1 MIIDAGMSR
10 SCCGACSYPASSTY
24 PSTGAYPATGTYPT
38 TGTYPSTGT
47 FPTTGTYPVTGS
59 YPGTYPAGYGFGCCS
74 PLIPPCPTTPPAA
87 STISAISNQQN
98 TAVAALAVGDSV
110 PFDSTGRAIGTDIGY
125 NSTNNAFVINTP
137 GTYFF
142 TWDVLAEATGTA
154 GDILLRLQTLDG
166 MTSLAFSGADE
177 AAVDTSSLISGS
189 TIVSLP
195 AGANVV
201 LVNAGTA
208 PIALPE
214 AGTAPQSFV
223 AGMTVVRIA

>member
-10 SCCGACSYPASSTY
+10 SCCGTYSYPASGTY
-24 PSTGAYPATGTYPT
+24 PANSAYPTTGAYPATGTYPT
-38 TGTYPSTGT
+38 TGTYP
-47 FPTTGTYPVTGS
+47 VTGS
-59 YPGTYPAGYGFGCCS
+59 YSTTYPTNYGYGCGCCS
-74 PLIPPCPTTPPAA
+74 PLIPPCPTSPVAA
-87 STISAISNQQN
+87 TISAVSNQQ
-98 TAVAALAVGDSV
+98 TAAVAALAVGDSV
-110 PFDSTGRAIGTDIGY
+110 PFDSTGRAIGTDISY

-166 MTSLAFSGADE
+166 MTSLAFSGADN

-195 AGANVV
+195 AGASVV

-214 AGTAPQSFV
+214 AGTAPQAFV